1 VAVNHQWVLLACVFI
16 DKAAKDSRNA
26 MNEASLPPLDTP
38 EEEDNYITV
47 KYSFGERL
55 KHWTSGS
62 IDDNMLTLV

>member
-1 VAVNHQWVLLACVFI
+1 
-16 DKAAKDSRNA
+16 